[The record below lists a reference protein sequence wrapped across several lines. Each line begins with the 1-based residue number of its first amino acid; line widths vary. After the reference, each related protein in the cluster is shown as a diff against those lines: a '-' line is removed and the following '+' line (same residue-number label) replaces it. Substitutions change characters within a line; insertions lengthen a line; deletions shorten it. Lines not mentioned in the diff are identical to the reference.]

1 MPEPAP
7 PPEVRTGAWFD
18 GVLIGAVEDLGELE
32 RAVSDFNAA
41 GMARARLEVDGGRFS
56 LLLDDRRLPVDAG
69 REPAIRALVE
79 RLDAV
84 AAAAS
89 RRGELESTLRSVT
102 VEREEVV
109 ERLFAARGR
118 ALEVVGRR
126 RPRQPSDE
134 RRFPAHFEGAP
145 RDGRRLL
152 FTALGLLLV
161 FGVLAWQHGYVDR
174 LFAPRAASLEV
185 DCGLFAPRLAADV
198 DSHLGDYVVTVRRGA
213 GYPATAQA
221 VEEQIGAATTPLER
235 AAARAVADGSRIY
248 VRLEDRDGKVL
259 AVAPVELRALLGAD
273 GGRVACELGGRI
285 DARRVRLDLDSGSR
299 P

>member
-18 GVLIGAVEDLGELE
+18 GVLIGAVEELGELE
-32 RAVSDFNAA
+32 RAVADLNSA
-41 GMARARLEVDGGRFS
+41 GATRARLEVDGGRFS

-118 ALEVVGRR
+118 ALEVVGRS

-134 RRFPAHFEGAP
+134 QRFPAPAGPAP

-161 FGVLAWQHGYVDR
+161 FGALAWQRGYVDR
-174 LFAPRAASLEV
+174 LFSPRASSLEV

-198 DSHLGDYVVTVRRGA
+198 DSRLGDYVVTVRRGD

-221 VEEQIGAATTPLER
+221 VEEQVGAATTPLER
-235 AAARAVADGSRIY
+235 AAARVVADGGRVY
-248 VRLEDRDGKVL
+248 VRLEDRDGRVL
-259 AVAPVELRALLGAD
+259 EVAPVELRALLGAAD
-273 GGRVACELGGRI
+273 GRVTCELGGRM
-285 DARRVRLDLDSGSR
+285 DARRVRIDLDSGSR